1 MPPFQIMAKPN
12 GSVCNL
18 NCQYCYYL
26 EKEKLYPD
34 SASAKMSDQVLESFV
49 RQYIG
54 AQQAQVITF
63 VWQGGEPTLRGLEF
77 YKKAVALQ
85 KKYAGGKKIEN
96 SFQTNGLL
104 LNDRWAE
111 FFKQN
116 HFLVGLSIDGPAELH
131 DAHRVDKGGAASFSR
146 VMRGLGFLKKHGVEF
161 NTLTVVNRKNSYFPL
176 EVYRFLKDIGSQHLQ
191 FIPVVEQVAQ
201 EPTTHGLRL
210 LKPASPERSLV
221 SEWSVE
227 PLQYG
232 RFLRSVFDEW
242 VRQDVG
248 RTFVQIFDV
257 ALEAWVGMEPNLCVF
272 AKNCGTAMVL
282 EHNGDIYSCDHFVY
296 PDDRLGNLLNEEL
309 AAIATSPKQKRFG
322 QVKSDTLSR
331 KCLQCH
337 VRFVCNGECP
347 KHRFARTELGE
358 TGLNYLCAAYR
369 LFFQYIDPYMRYMAG
384 RLHQGKAP
392 ADIMSHLRDCSG
404 RIAGYDNN

>member
-18 NCQYCYYL
+18 NCEYCYYL
-26 EKEKLYPD
+26 EKEKLYPE
-34 SASAKMSDQVLESFV
+34 SSSSKMSDEVLENFV
-49 RQYIG
+49 RQYIA
-54 AQQAQVITF
+54 AQQAPMISF
-63 VWQGGEPTLRGLEF
+63 VWQGGEPTLRGLDF

-85 KKYAGGKKIEN
+85 KKYADGKKIEN
-96 SFQTNGLL
+96 CFQTNGVL

-116 HFLVGLSIDGPAELH
+116 EFLIGLSIDGPSELH
-131 DAHRVDKGGAASFSR
+131 DAYRVDKGGAPTFSR
-146 VMRGLGFLKKHGVEF
+146 VMRGLGYLHKHGVEF

-176 EVYRFLKDIGSQHLQ
+176 EVYRFLKEIGSTYLQ

-201 EPTTHGLRL
+201 EATPHGLVL
-210 LKPASPERSLV
+210 LKPSSPERSQV

-232 RFLRSVFDEW
+232 RFLRSIFDEW
-242 VRQDVG
+242 VRNDVG

-257 ALEAWVGMEPNLCVF
+257 ALEAWVGMNPSLCVF
-272 AKNCGTAMVL
+272 SKNCGDAMVL
-282 EHNGDIYSCDHFVY
+282 EHNGDVYSCDHFVY
-296 PDDRLGNLLNEEL
+296 PDDRLGNLLNTDLRVLVSSEKQRQFGL
-309 AAIATSPKQKRFG
+309 A
-322 QVKSDTLSR
+322 KSETLPR

-347 KHRFARTELGE
+347 KHRFMKTDTGE
-358 TGLNYLCAAYR
+358 AGLNYLCAAYL
-369 LFFQYIDPYMRYMAG
+369 LFFTYVDPYMRYMAG
-384 RLHQGKAP
+384 KLHQGKAP
-392 ADIMSHLRDCSG
+392 AEIVSHLRDCSG
-404 RIAGYDNN
+404 RIAGFDKR

>member
-1 MPPFQIMAKPN
+1 MPPFQVMAKPN

-26 EKEKLYPD
+26 EKEKLYPNSD
-34 SASAKMSDQVLESFV
+34 SFKMSDEVLESFV
-49 RQYIG
+49 RQYI
-54 AQQAQVITF
+54 ASQQAPVVSF

-77 YKKAVALQ
+77 YKKAVASQ
-85 KKYAGGKKIEN
+85 QRYANGKKIEN

-111 FFKQN
+111 FLRRN
-116 HFLVGLSIDGPAELH
+116 NFLVGLSIDGPAELH
-131 DAHRVDKGGAASFSR
+131 DAHRVDKGGAATFSR
-146 VMRGLGFLKKHGVEF
+146 VMRGLSFLKKHGVEF

-176 EVYRFLKDIGSQHLQ
+176 EVYHFLKEIGSQYLQ

-201 EPTTHGLRL
+201 EPTANGLRL
-210 LKPASPERSLV
+210 LKPSSPEHSIV

-232 RFLRSVFDEW
+232 RFLRSIFTEW

-248 RTFVQIFDV
+248 STFVQIFDV
-257 ALEAWVGMEPNLCVF
+257 ALEAWIGMEPSLCVF
-272 AKNCGTAMVL
+272 AKNCGTATVL

-296 PDDRLGNLLNEEL
+296 PDDRLGNLLTGDL
-309 AAIATSPKQKRFG
+309 AAMVASQQQQRFG
-322 QVKSDTLSR
+322 QAKSETLPR

-347 KHRFARTELGE
+347 KHRFTRTEQGE

-369 LFFQYIDPYMRYMAG
+369 LFFQHIDPYMRYMAG
-384 RLHQGKAP
+384 RLQQGKAP
-392 ADIMSHLRDCSG
+392 SDIIGHLRDHG
-404 RIAGYDNN
+404 GQVEGYSRL

>member
-1 MPPFQIMAKPN
+1 MAKPN

-18 NCQYCYYL
+18 NCEYCYYL
-26 EKEKLYPD
+26 EKEKLYPN
-34 SASAKMSDQVLESFV
+34 SASAKMSDEVLESYV

-54 AQQAQVITF
+54 AQQAPLISF

-77 YKKAVALQ
+77 YKKAVAFQ

-116 HFLVGLSIDGPAELH
+116 NFLIGLSIDGPAELH

-161 NTLTVVNRKNSYFPL
+161 NTLTVVSRKNSYFPL
-176 EVYRFLKDIGSQHLQ
+176 EVYRFLKEIGSRYIQ

-201 EPTTHGLRL
+201 EPTSHGLVL
-210 LKPASPERSLV
+210 LKPASPERSEV

-248 RTFVQIFDV
+248 QTFVQIFDV

-272 AKNCGTAMVL
+272 SKNCGSAMVL
-282 EHNGDIYSCDHFVY
+282 EHNGDVYSCDHFVY
-296 PDDRLGNLLNEEL
+296 PDDRLGNLLNDNL
-309 AAIATSPKQKRFG
+309 AAMAVSEKQKRFG
-322 QVKSDTLSR
+322 QAKSETLPR

-347 KHRFARTELGE
+347 KHRFTRTELGE

-369 LFFQYIDPYMRYMAG
+369 LFFTYIDPYMRFMAG
-384 RLHQGKAP
+384 RLHEGKAP
-392 ADIMSHLRDCSG
+392 ADIMSHLRDLGGNIARNEG
-404 RIAGYDNN
+404 R